1 MEEARK
7 LIGEAQDIFFPGFGY
22 AKENLELLKIP
33 ERLNVLQ
40 YICGTA
46 FGLTSKEFRDIQN
59 IFPFPTQIGHED
71 WDCLMLLRQCW

>member
-33 ERLNVLQ
+33 ERLNALQ

-46 FGLTSKEFRDIQN
+46 FGSTTKEIQDIKT
-59 IFPFPTQIGHED
+59 ILKLDTQIEP